1 MALTPFD
8 MEGVN
13 RDLLAAGNPAKPDM
27 QSILRRNARDL
38 VLGNAILVSSV
49 DAKELEFGVHMAYS
63 DADGGFDTD
72 PSEDVWFEASSL
84 PIPNE
89 RPDLPPDNALRIRVT
104 DVLTEYGFTDIDVK
118 APDRTPE
125 GIWIGFEAM
134 QPVRL
139 DVTSA
144 QEGRSV
150 SFTLTAAEANDWRSG
165 RLDAHGL
172 SRMAVERV
180 LARPGDTVT
189 LAYGDSLFRPA
200 VMCDGSGRLPE
211 HRVKAGIGTFVIGRE
226 SEAVMPEILRI
237 DRTVDPRDPLV
248 IEKAFGKENDMENG
262 NVPEYWKGLMD
273 EADLPLA
280 GIVREHGGGLMDFHR
295 MKGIERLTGSSD
307 WDFYSWTVENYDDD
321 LLDVC
326 ERENAADVLADLQA
340 WWKTSQPDMRQHVDE
355 MMAGIDAAMEPL
367 DKRLYAAAE
376 KEFKERALDP
386 DGECYQLDGG
396 TFISQESFDGICGD
410 QRDRYMAWKNQAE
423 PARLVSAWDDPARLD
438 RLVGD
443 LIDADDGGGCFYTD
457 AQPIDYTQGMDYSPQ
472 QLAADS
478 GLGDTVPLACESN
491 ASYSLAHHPDI
502 KFTATGSPDGRKAL
516 EVSAPGSARHALI
529 TAKPGTFDAAGRHYD
544 GGKESVDRFWND
556 LKTDRGLAVEPRYVE
571 LAFGCPPIE
580 WDIDARVRD
589 FAERMGD
596 EYTSLYEQDTTS
608 IKGGDFERFGAF
620 ADNHLDFIRAL
631 TKARGMDP
639 ISSDREI
646 GAFLNTFDKLAAMP
660 EPTPAKQEKDELS
673 AGACDPADPL
683 NLEQSSSYGMTR

>member
-139 DVTSA
+139 DAT
-144 QEGRSV
+144 
-150 SFTLTAAEANDWRSG
+150 
-165 RLDAHGL
+165 
-172 SRMAVERV
+172 
-180 LARPGDTVT
+180 
-189 LAYGDSLFRPA
+189 
-200 VMCDGSGRLPE
+200 
-211 HRVKAGIGTFVIGRE
+211 
-226 SEAVMPEILRI
+226 
-237 DRTVDPRDPLV
+237 
-248 IEKAFGKENDMENG
+248 
-262 NVPEYWKGLMD
+262 
-273 EADLPLA
+273 
-280 GIVREHGGGLMDFHR
+280 
-295 MKGIERLTGSSD
+295 
-307 WDFYSWTVENYDDD
+307 
-321 LLDVC
+321 
-326 ERENAADVLADLQA
+326 
-340 WWKTSQPDMRQHVDE
+340 
-355 MMAGIDAAMEPL
+355 MEPL

-529 TAKPGTFDAAGRHYD
+529 TAKPGTFDVSLHDERGIVSGESFPYEANDSWTYRLSGQALRGALDLAVGWADPQETSPETAG
-544 GGKESVDRFWND
+544 
-556 LKTDRGLAVEPRYVE
+556 LGLALDDGME
-571 LAFGCPPIE
+571 
-580 WDIDARVRD
+580 
-589 FAERMGD
+589 
-596 EYTSLYEQDTTS
+596 TTH
-608 IKGGDFERFGAF
+608 GR
-620 ADNHLDFIRAL
+620 
-631 TKARGMDP
+631 
-639 ISSDREI
+639 
-646 GAFLNTFDKLAAMP
+646 
-660 EPTPAKQEKDELS
+660 
-673 AGACDPADPL
+673 
-683 NLEQSSSYGMTR
+683 